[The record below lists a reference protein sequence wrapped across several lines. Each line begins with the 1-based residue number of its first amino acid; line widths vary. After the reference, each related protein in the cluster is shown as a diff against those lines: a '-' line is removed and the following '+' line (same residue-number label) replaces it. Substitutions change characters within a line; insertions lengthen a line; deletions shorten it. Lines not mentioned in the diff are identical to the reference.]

1 MGLVYA
7 DIEMKNSFDVMLFE
21 NGNIKETEIK
31 KINVSAMV
39 DSGATMLSIS
49 ENVCK
54 KLGLKIKETRN
65 SQLADGTVIEVGVT
79 GPIELHYKNRWC
91 NVDALVLP
99 ANTETLLGAIPLE
112 YMDLLIDPARNRLII
127 NPEHPDKAQ
136 MSLKYLRWII

>member
-79 GPIELHYKNRWC
+79 GPIELHYMNRWC

-99 ANTETLLGAIPLE
+99 ANTETQLGTIPLE

-136 MSLKYLRWII
+136 MSLKYLR